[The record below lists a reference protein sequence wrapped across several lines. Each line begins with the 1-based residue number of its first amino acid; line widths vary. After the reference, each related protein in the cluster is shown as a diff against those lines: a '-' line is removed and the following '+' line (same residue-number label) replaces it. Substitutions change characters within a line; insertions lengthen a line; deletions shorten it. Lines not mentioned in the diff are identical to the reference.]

1 MLERIREGS
10 QGVAAKT
17 VLGLVILTFALSG
30 ISSYINSKAD
40 SAVASVNGVEI
51 SKSEFEQ
58 AYQSGRDRMRS
69 QFGEMAD
76 QLMADE
82 SYVANF
88 RKNVLDRLVVQEL
101 QQQQAVELGIR
112 VSDEQIRDA
121 IREMPQF
128 QQAGSFNNEVYLAS
142 LRQAG
147 YNPSQFRDYLRQQ
160 MALSQ
165 YNGAIMG
172 SEFVLP
178 SEEINYS
185 TLNNQVRGFD
195 VLTIE
200 AKALEDSIVIEDADL
215 DAYYQANI
223 LSYQTP
229 EKVAVEYLVID
240 SDKLAQGVNVDDSE
254 LTAYY
259 EDNKVEY
266 SQPEKRRIAHI
277 LIENNDGAEE
287 KVQTVQSK
295 IDANED
301 FAALA
306 KQYSDDTFSA
316 ENGGDLEYFEA
327 GIFGDEFDAAVMS
340 LNNVND
346 VTTAVETDA
355 GTHFIKLTEI
365 QPELVTPFEQVKS
378 KIKEDIVQSKVSEL
392 YIEAQ
397 TNATEVAFEVPD
409 TLEDAAKEAGVTLQ
423 TQALSARYQLSG
435 VLANVKVADKLFDPE
450 FIAEGLNSD
459 LIEVDDKVSVIV
471 RVTDNEAPR
480 QQSLDEVKTQV
491 TSAVKREKS
500 SEAALVK
507 ANEMLQKLGE
517 GTEVSAIATEFN
529 AKSERFDE
537 VTRIDTQVNGSI
549 RSKVFAMP
557 KPLEGK
563 LESEVVELSN
573 GAALV
578 VLNNVATPE
587 VKDNEQQVSRVASIV
602 NQLSANSL
610 IEAAKLNADIE

>member
-10 QGVAAKT
+10 QGIAAKT

-40 SAVASVNGVEI
+40 SAVATVNGVEI
-51 SKSEFEQ
+51 GKNEFEQ
-58 AYQSGRDRMRS
+58 AYQNGRARLQS
-69 QFGEMAD
+69 QFGEMAE

-88 RKNVLDRLVVQEL
+88 RKNILDRLVVQEL
-101 QQQQAVELGIR
+101 QQQQAKELGIR

-128 QQAGSFNNEVYLAS
+128 QQAGAFNNEVYLAS

-178 SEEINYS
+178 SEENNYS
-185 TLNNQVRGFD
+185 SLNNQVRGFD
-195 VLTIE
+195 LLTVE
-200 AKALEDSIVIEDADL
+200 AKALEAEITIDEADL
-215 DAYYQANI
+215 DAYYQSNI
-223 LSYQTP
+223 LSYQTD

-240 SDKLAQGVNVDDSE
+240 SDKLGKDVEVSDEE
-254 LTAYY
+254 LTTYY
-259 EDNKVEY
+259 EDNRVEY

-277 LIENNDGAEE
+277 LIENNDGSEQKVEE
-287 KVQTVQSK
+287 IQLKL
-295 IDANED
+295 DANED
-301 FAALA
+301 FAELA
-306 KQYSDDTFSA
+306 KQYSEDSFSA

-327 GIFGDEFDAAVMS
+327 GIFGEEFDEAVMS
-340 LNNVND
+340 LAAVND
-346 VTTAVETDA
+346 VTNAIETEA
-355 GTHFIKLTEI
+355 GVHFIKLTEL
-365 QPELVTPFEQVKS
+365 QPELVTPFAEVKS
-378 KIKEDIVQSKVSEL
+378 KIKQDIVESKVAEL

-409 TLEDAAKEAGVTLQ
+409 TLEDAAKEAGVELQ
-423 TQALSARYQLSG
+423 TQALSARFQLSG
-435 VLANVKVADKLFDPE
+435 VLANVKVVSKLFDSE

-459 LIEVDDKVSVIV
+459 LIEIDDKTSVVV
-471 RVTDNEAPR
+471 RVTEHEAPR
-480 QQSLDEVKTQV
+480 QQSLDEVKSQV
-491 TSAVKREKS
+491 TTAVTREKS
-500 SEAALVK
+500 SEAALAK
-507 ANEMLQKLGE
+507 ANDMLTKLSE
-517 GTEVSAIATEFN
+517 GSQISALAAEFG
-529 AKSERFDE
+529 AKPERFDD
-537 VTRIDTQVNGSI
+537 VTRIDTRVNGNV
-549 RSKVFAMP
+549 RSKVFAMA
-557 KPLEGK
+557 KPDAGK
-563 LESEVVELSN
+563 LESEVVELTN

-578 VLNNVATPE
+578 VLDKVKSPE
-587 VKDNEQQVSRVASIV
+587 FKEGEQQVSRIASIV

-610 IEAAKLNADIE
+610 IEAAKVNADIE